1 VAGGALGFPAW
12 VEPSELYDT
21 WVGKIL
27 STIYGIMPLFSSTLC
42 AFVIGTVL
50 QEFARGIAVRRKN
63 KGESLPIAF
72 YELVSRA
79 RRRYGGY
86 TVHVGIV
93 LMFAGFTGAAY
104 DVEQEASLIPGESME
119 VGGYEFRYD
128 SVRMEEDAAKRMVFT
143 DITILRNG
151 EEIAEVSPA
160 KFIYRSHPEMPTT
173 EVAIRTSILHNL
185 YVIMSSVDPETRR
198 GTFRIVRQPLVVWIW
213 IGGLF
218 LMLGVSIA
226 VSPRLQDILGEAKA
240 RAPSRAGATAA
251 ILLLFLGGGAM
262 WALAPPSHASAQS
275 DSSSSL
281 HAGTVIIQDPEERRL
296 FGRLL
301 CECGDCQRLPLDSC
315 GCSWAEGMRA
325 ELRAR
330 RDRGEEVN
338 DIIESYRD
346 RFGAQAIAVPSDEG
360 LDRALWAVPVAAIV
374 LAAIGLVFRGR
385 RWAQRGAAQT
395 TEALRERT
403 SDEEEL
409 PEASEDRLED
419 ELRALDED

>member
-1 VAGGALGFPAW
+1 
-12 VEPSELYDT
+12 
-21 WVGKIL
+21 
-27 STIYGIMPLFSSTLC
+27 
-42 AFVIGTVL
+42 
-50 QEFARGIAVRRKN
+50 
-63 KGESLPIAF
+63 
-72 YELVSRA
+72 
-79 RRRYGGY
+79 
-86 TVHVGIV
+86 
-93 LMFAGFTGAAY
+93 
-104 DVEQEASLIPGESME
+104 
-119 VGGYEFRYD
+119 
-128 SVRMEEDAAKRMVFT
+128 
-143 DITILRNG
+143 
-151 EEIAEVSPA
+151 
-160 KFIYRSHPEMPTT
+160 
-173 EVAIRTSILHNL
+173 
-185 YVIMSSVDPETRR
+185 
-198 GTFRIVRQPLVVWIW
+198 
-213 IGGLF
+213 
-218 LMLGVSIA
+218 VSIA